1 MENMINIEEKKWN
14 MSPLNVDMKT
24 ERTIPADTVDCINDG
39 HVIFIIISTC
49 LWRETLFKL
58 HDNCIINKI
67 HDTIYGQKKVGT

>member
-49 LWRETLFKL
+49 LWRETLLKL